1 MSSPT
6 INSPQMSFPSLE
18 EINNLIRAIINDSQ
32 AGLTNTPGE
41 GQIFTDNP
49 LVSPF
54 VLPMLN
60 SSIREIYRELRN
72 VGDPQLIFDNYVIL
86 GLPILDSPTNGPGG
100 CDPTVQTTLST
111 VGYFD
116 GVQLWPNFQLPSNML
131 YPTKL
136 WERCTG
142 TNDNFEPMH
151 QVQDGLPGQQQN
163 QVLGKW
169 EWRQNV
175 INFMGATTQRDIR
188 MRFYGSLPQ
197 FFSTTMDYNSTF
209 VPIQDSADSIAFKTA
224 VKYARMLGSPGL
236 ADLAAEAKEQM
247 FQLKN
252 ATTRRAQSTNYKRSP
267 FGNSSGDI
275 NSEFFYGSW
284 LLSNQRFNDFR
295 PLRLLRKLFLGI

>member
-18 EINNLIRAIINDSQ
+18 EIQNLIRGLINDSQ
-32 AGLTNTPGE
+32 AGINSIPGE
-41 GQIFTDNP
+41 GQIWTDSP
-49 LVSPF
+49 TISPF
-54 VLPMLN
+54 VLPLLN
-60 SSIREIYRELRN
+60 SSIREVYRELRN
-72 VGDPQLIFDNYVIL
+72 VGDPQLIFDNYIIE

-100 CDPTVQTTLST
+100 ADATVQTTLST

-169 EWRQNV
+169 EWRNNV
-175 INFMGATTQRDIR
+175 LNFMGATTQRDIR
-188 MRFYGSLPQ
+188 LRYLGALPQ
-197 FFSTTMDYNSTF
+197 FFSTTMDFNSTY
-209 VPIQDSADSIAFKTA
+209 VPIQDSADVLAYLVA
-224 VKYARMLGSPGL
+224 VSYGRMLGSPGVAELL
-236 ADLAAEAKEQM
+236 AEQKNQL

-252 ATTRRAQSTNYKRSP
+252 ATTRRAQSTNYQRRP

-275 NSEFFYGSW
+275 NSEFTYGSW
-284 LLSNQRFNDFR
+284 
-295 PLRLLRKLFLGI
+295 

>member
-86 GLPILDSPTNGPGG
+86 GLPILDSPTNGPGE

-151 QVQDGLPGQQQN
+151 QVQDGLPRQQQN

-175 INFMGATTQRDIR
+175 INFMGATTKRDIR

-209 VPIQDSADSIAFKTA
+209 VPIQDSADYEIFRTEDGKQGYVVIYDKALKT
-224 VKYARMLGSPGL
+224 VDHLVRYDEINLPFIEQPILVLKIWRMVGSQWVIG
-236 ADLAAEAKEQM
+236 K
-247 FQLKN
+247 
-252 ATTRRAQSTNYKRSP
+252 TTM
-267 FGNSSGDI
+267 I
-275 NSEFFYGSW
+275 
-284 LLSNQRFNDFR
+284 
-295 PLRLLRKLFLGI
+295 